1 MRKNAYKLGRD
12 MVWSR
17 VAQLYVKSFEQARQ
31 DHSFVGRKSSPIKT
45 LDKQPGQLPEMKLD
59 HLFRMSDST
68 GIFQHASFTVPN
80 FAEGY
85 CTDDNAR
92 ALVLAVML
100 QKLGHGSPRIN
111 ARAATYAAFLN
122 HAFDR
127 QRGRFRNF
135 MSFDRR
141 WLEEVGSE
149 DCQGHA
155 LWALGLCVAQAG
167 QGSFQ
172 MLAAEL
178 FEQALPVAAGFTSPR
193 AWAFTLIGIDE
204 YLRRFSGDR
213 RANQIRE
220 LLTAKLMQRYTDAA
234 TEDWQWFEEMV
245 SYANAKLPH
254 AMILNGRC
262 MNNGMMLELGLKTL
276 RWLTKIQTSDAGSFR
291 PIGSNGFYP
300 RGKERAIF
308 DQQPIEAQVTISACI
323 EAYQATGDLFWVTE
337 ARRAFEWFL
346 GRNDLGL
353 ALYDS
358 TTGGCRDGLH
368 VDRLS
373 QNQGAESTL
382 AFLLALAEMQTLQN
396 AMTSFKEPIGE

>member
-1 MRKNAYKLGRD
+1 M
-12 MVWSR
+12 
-17 VAQLYVKSFEQARQ
+17 KSFEQARL

-45 LDKQPGQLPEMKLD
+45 LDEQPGQLPDLKLD
-59 HLFRMSDST
+59 HLFRMTDST

-100 QKLGHGSPRIN
+100 QKLGHDSPALS

-127 QRGRFRNF
+127 PSRRFHNF

-141 WLEEVGSE
+141 WLDAASSE

-178 FEQALPVAAGFTSPR
+178 FEQALPVTADFTSPR

-204 YLRRFSGDR
+204 YLRRLSGDR
-213 RANQIRE
+213 RTNQLRE
-220 LLTAKLMQRYTDAA
+220 TLTAKLAQRYADAA
-234 TEDWQWFEEMV
+234 ADDWRWFEDVV
-245 SYANAKLPH
+245 SYTNAKLPH
-254 AMILNGRC
+254 ALIISGRC
-262 MNNGMMLELGLKTL
+262 MDDAPLLETGLTAL
-276 RWLTKIQTSDAGSFR
+276 RWLVKIQTSEAGSFR
-291 PIGSNGFYP
+291 PIGSNGFFP
-300 RGKERAIF
+300 RGKERALF
-308 DQQPIEAQVTISACI
+308 DQQPIEAQATVSACI
-323 EAYQATGDLFWVTE
+323 EAYHATSDMFWVAE

-353 ALYDS
+353 ALYDPS
-358 TTGGCRDGLH
+358 TGGCRDGLH
-368 VDRLS
+368 VDRVS

-382 AFLLALAEMQTLQN
+382 AFLLSLAEMQALQN
-396 AMTSFKEPIGE
+396 TLASFKEPPGE